1 MTIYFV
7 AVITL
12 NLVCFLFILLSGI
25 QHKKHHYYSLAIVNL
40 LLVGYHFLSWRF
52 HQAATVSE
60 AITLSRLH
68 TNTVILGWPFIIY
81 TFGHWCRFRYTN
93 LMVLAFGTMAA
104 IFTLFNTFSDAVL
117 RHGNN
122 PQLVKFNNLFGEQM
136 SLLVG
141 EPSLFFS
148 LYHAGF
154 IVMAVVQLLFALRFY
169 KRQNNFISLAL
180 TVCLGLSVATSFMS
194 YQIDSGSVP
203 LFYTG
208 GLPFTLISLSF
219 ALMLSVSY
227 RRNAREL
234 DHQRQ
239 RQRELEMAMK
249 RLATS
254 AAGSN
259 AEHLYFEMITILYQL
274 SPAEFILIGNL
285 CPDNQNQVE
294 TKAVLAFGQK
304 GKNFTYELAGTPSE
318 EVLNLGL
325 DSRKHIKADRFH
337 CSESTEIK
345 ASGSYA
351 GIPIVNAEQQNT
363 GVIMMFFP
371 HANGM
376 DNALQQALQIVAS
389 RAASELQRDQ
399 LEQKLR
405 SMAYYDYLS
414 NLPNRAKLLEVLNAT
429 YLDATRHRQNAL
441 LVLLDLDHFGEINRK
456 YGYEIGD
463 RVIHILGNRFAA
475 YRSADVF
482 IARNGGDDFAILLT
496 NLQAD
501 YTALLHVHWAALKAI
516 VSDEINIGRRKIS
529 IQCSA
534 GAVLFPEQIES
545 RFDVISSA
553 EHALQQAKERGRN
566 QCSLFAPEMLALK
579 DAARE
584 LEEELSKA
592 LQNDDELSMVYQPKV
607 DPQGRLMGSE
617 ALLRWH
623 HPVKC
628 FISPAH
634 FIPIAEETGLIHEL
648 GKWVLRCVFD
658 QLRCWQQRNVPL
670 YRVSVNVTASQFA
683 EGDFIH
689 YLLAERER
697 YVIPAELIEVELT
710 ESSLLFDSQK
720 AIEQL
725 KTLQSTGISVA
736 LDDFGTGY
744 SSLSYLRDLPL
755 NVLKIDKSFID
766 NIEHQQSKELV
777 RSIIAIGKHMKLLTV
792 AEGTEN
798 LQQVE
803 MLKEM
808 GCDYF
813 QGYYFSRPLKP
824 DAFETYATQQTS
836 AL

>member
-7 AVITL
+7 TVITL

-52 HQAATVSE
+52 HQASTVSE

-93 LMVLAFGTMAA
+93 LMVLAFATIAA

-122 PQLVKFNNLFGEQM
+122 PQLIKFDNLLGEPM

-141 EPSLFFS
+141 EPSVFFS
-148 LYHAGF
+148 MFHAGF
-154 IVMAVVQLLFALRFY
+154 LLMTVILLLFALRFY
-169 KRQNNFISLAL
+169 KQQHNFISLAL
-180 TVCLGLSVATSFMS
+180 TIGLGLSVATSFMS

-203 LFYTG
+203 LFYSG
-208 GLPFTLISLSF
+208 GLPFTLISLAF

-239 RQRELEMAMK
+239 RQGEFELALR

-254 AAGSN
+254 AAGDD
-259 AEHLYFEMITILYQL
+259 AEHFYVELVTTLYQL
-274 SPAEFILIGNL
+274 SPAEFIFIGDIRAGSEL
-285 CPDNQNQVE
+285 QIE
-294 TKAVLAFGQK
+294 TRAVLKHGEQSP
-304 GKNFTYELAGTPSE
+304 NFTYQTEGTPSQ
-318 EVLNLGL
+318 EVLNRGIH
-325 DSRKHIKADRFH
+325 SEKHISAASFH
-337 CSESTEIK
+337 CQEASEAPAFT
-345 ASGSYA
+345 SYI
-351 GIPIVNAEQQNT
+351 GIPIVNSAREKT
-363 GVIMMFFP
+363 GLIMMFFSRP
-371 HANGM
+371 DGI
-376 DNALQQALQIVAS
+376 DNALQQALQVVSS
-389 RAASELQRDQ
+389 RASSESQRDQ

-414 NLPNRAKLLEVLNAT
+414 NLPNRARLLEVLNAT

-463 RVIHILGNRFAA
+463 QVIHILGNRFAA

-516 VSDEINIGRRKIS
+516 VSDEITIGRRKIS
-529 IQCSA
+529 VQCSA

-566 QCSLFAPEMLALK
+566 QCSLFAPEMLAIK

-584 LEEELSKA
+584 LEEDLSSA
-592 LQNDDELSMVYQPKV
+592 LQNNDELSMVYQPKV
-607 DPQGRLMGSE
+607 DAHGRLTGSE

-623 HPVKC
+623 HPVKG

-648 GKWVLRCVFD
+648 GKWVLRRVFEQIRD
-658 QLRCWQQRNVPL
+658 WQQRSVPL
-670 YRVSVNVTASQFA
+670 YRVSINVTASQFA

-689 YLLAERER
+689 YLLAQRTE
-697 YVIPAELIEVELT
+697 YNIPAQLIEVELT
-710 ESSLLFDSQK
+710 ESSLLFDSHK

-766 NIEHQQSKELV
+766 NIDHQQSKELV

-792 AEGTEN
+792 AEGTESKE
-798 LQQVE
+798 QVE

-813 QGYYFSRPLKP
+813 QGYYFSRPLTP
-824 DAFETYATQQTS
+824 EAFEAYVMG
-836 AL
+836 

>member
-7 AVITL
+7 TVITL

-40 LLVGYHFLSWRF
+40 LLVAYHVLSWRF

-68 TNTVILGWPFIIY
+68 TNIVILGWPFIIY

-93 LMVLAFGTMAA
+93 LMVLAFATIAA

-122 PQLVKFNNLFGEQM
+122 PQLIKFDNLLGEPM
-136 SLLVG
+136 TLLVG
-141 EPSLFFS
+141 EPSVFFS
-148 LYHAGF
+148 MFHAGF
-154 IVMAVVQLLFALRFY
+154 LLMTVILLLFALRFY
-169 KRQNNFISLAL
+169 KQQHNFISLAL
-180 TVCLGLSVATSFMS
+180 TIGLGLSVATSFLS
-194 YQIDSGSVP
+194 YKIDSGSVP

-208 GLPFTLISLSF
+208 GLPFTLISLAF

-239 RQRELEMAMK
+239 RQGEFELALR

-254 AAGSN
+254 AAGDD
-259 AEHLYFEMITILYQL
+259 AEHFYVELVTTLYQL
-274 SPAEFILIGNL
+274 SPAEFIFIGDIRAGSEL
-285 CPDNQNQVE
+285 QIE
-294 TKAVLAFGQK
+294 TRAVLKHGEQSP
-304 GKNFTYELAGTPSE
+304 NFTYQTEGTPSQ
-318 EVLNLGL
+318 EVLNRGIH
-325 DSRKHIKADRFH
+325 SEKHITAASFH
-337 CSESTEIK
+337 CREASEAPAFT
-345 ASGSYA
+345 SYI
-351 GIPIVNAEQQNT
+351 GIPIVNSVREKT
-363 GVIMMFFP
+363 GLIMMFFSRP
-371 HANGM
+371 DGI
-376 DNALQQALQIVAS
+376 DNALQQALQVVSS
-389 RAASELQRDQ
+389 RASSESQRDQ

-414 NLPNRAKLLEVLNAT
+414 NLPNRARLLEVLNAT

-463 RVIHILGNRFAA
+463 QVIHILGNRFAA

-516 VSDEINIGRRKIS
+516 VSDEIIIGRRKIS
-529 IQCSA
+529 VQCSA
-534 GAVLFPEQIES
+534 GAVLFPEQIEN

-566 QCSLFAPEMLALK
+566 QCSLFAPEMLAIR

-584 LEEELSKA
+584 LEEDLSKA
-592 LQNDDELSMVYQPKV
+592 LQNNDELSMVYQPKV
-607 DPQGRLMGSE
+607 DSYGRLTGSE

-623 HPVKC
+623 HPLKG

-648 GKWVLRCVFD
+648 GKWVLRRVFIQIRD
-658 QLRCWQQRNVPL
+658 WQQRNVPL
-670 YRVSVNVTASQFA
+670 YRVSINVTASQFA

-689 YLLAERER
+689 YLLAQRAD
-697 YVIPAELIEVELT
+697 YNIPAQLIEVELT
-710 ESSLLFDSQK
+710 ESSLLFDSHK

-725 KTLQSTGISVA
+725 KTLQNIGISVA

-766 NIEHQQSKELV
+766 NIDHQQSKELV

-792 AEGTEN
+792 AEGTESKE
-798 LQQVE
+798 QVDI
-803 MLKEM
+803 LREM

-813 QGYYFSRPLKP
+813 QGYYFSRPLTA
-824 DAFETYATQQTS
+824 DAFEAYAMR
-836 AL
+836 

>member
-1 MTIYFV
+1 MTTYFV

-52 HQAATVSE
+52 HQAASVSE

-122 PQLVKFNNLFGEQM
+122 PQLVKFDNLFGEPM

-141 EPSLFFS
+141 EPSIFFALF
-148 LYHAGF
+148 HIGF
-154 IVMAVVQLLFALRFY
+154 IVMGVVLLLFALRFY
-169 KRQNNFISLAL
+169 QQQNNFISLAL
-180 TVCLGLSVATSFMS
+180 TVCLGLSVASSFMS
-194 YQIDSGSVP
+194 YQIDSGTIP

-208 GLPFTLISLSF
+208 GLPFTLISLAF

-234 DHQRQ
+234 AHQRQ
-239 RQRELEMAMK
+239 RQGEFELALR

-254 AAGSN
+254 AAGEV
-259 AEHLYFEMITILYQL
+259 ADHFYVELITILYQL
-274 SPAEFILIGNL
+274 SPAEFIFIGDK
-285 CPDNQNQVE
+285 CADSE
-294 TKAVLAFGQK
+294 TKIETRAVLKHGQPWP
-304 GKNFTYELAGTPSE
+304 NFIYQTESTPSQ
-318 EVLNLGL
+318 EVLNRGL
-325 DSRKHIKADRFH
+325 HSEKHITAASFNGREA
-337 CSESTEIK
+337 SEAPAF
-345 ASGSYA
+345 ASYT
-351 GIPIVNAEQQNT
+351 GIPIVNSAREKT
-363 GVIMMFFP
+363 GLIMMFFSQP
-371 HANGM
+371 
-376 DNALQQALQIVAS
+376 DDIDYALQQALQVVSS

-414 NLPNRAKLLEVLNAT
+414 NLPNRARLLEVLNHT
-429 YLDATRHRQNAL
+429 YLDATRHHQNAL

-463 RVIHILGNRFAA
+463 QVIHILGNRFAA

-516 VSDEINIGRRKIS
+516 VSDEITIGRRKIS
-529 IQCSA
+529 VQCSA
-534 GAVLFPEQIES
+534 GAVLFPEQIEN

-566 QCSLFAPEMLALK
+566 QCSMFAPEMLAMK

-584 LEEELSKA
+584 LEEDLSRA
-592 LQNDDELSMVYQPKV
+592 LQNDGELSMVYQPKV
-607 DPQGRLMGSE
+607 DTDGRLTGSE

-623 HPVKC
+623 HPVKG

-658 QLRCWQQRNVPL
+658 QIRNWQQRKIPL
-670 YRVSVNVTASQFA
+670 YRVSINVTASQFA
-683 EGDFIH
+683 DGDFIQ
-689 YLLAERER
+689 YLLAQRAE
-697 YVIPAELIEVELT
+697 YNIPAQFIEVELT
-710 ESSLLFDSQK
+710 ESSLLLDNHK

-725 KTLQSTGISVA
+725 KTLQNTGISVA

-766 NIEHQQSKELV
+766 NIDHQQSKELV

-792 AEGTEN
+792 AEGTETRE
-798 LQQVE
+798 QVE

-813 QGYYFSRPLKP
+813 QGYYFSRPLTAE
-824 DAFETYATQQTS
+824 AFEAYVIG
-836 AL
+836 

>member
-1 MTIYFV
+1 MTTYFV

-52 HQAATVSE
+52 HQASTVSE

-104 IFTLFNTFSDAVL
+104 IFTLFNTFSDTVL

-122 PQLVKFNNLFGEQM
+122 PQLVKFDNLFGEPM

-141 EPSLFFS
+141 EPSMFFS
-148 LYHAGF
+148 LFHAGF
-154 IVMAVVQLLFALRFY
+154 IVMAVVLLLFALRFY
-169 KRQNNFISLAL
+169 KQQNNFISLAL
-180 TVCLGLSVATSFMS
+180 TICLGLSVATSFMS

-208 GLPFTLISLSF
+208 GLPFTLISLAF

-234 DHQRQ
+234 DHQRK
-239 RQRELEMAMK
+239 RQGEFELALR

-254 AAGSN
+254 AAGED
-259 AEHLYFEMITILYQL
+259 ADHFYVELIATLYQL
-274 SPAEFILIGNL
+274 SPAEFIFIGDK
-285 CPDNQNQVE
+285 CADSE
-294 TKAVLAFGQK
+294 TKIETRAVLKHGQPVP
-304 GKNFTYELAGTPSE
+304 NFTYQTEGTPSQA
-318 EVLNLGL
+318 VLDRGL
-325 DSRKHIKADRFH
+325 HTEKHITA
-337 CSESTEIK
+337 
-345 ASGSYA
+345 ASFKCREANEAPAFASYT
-351 GIPIVNAEQQNT
+351 GIPIENSSREKA
-363 GVIMMFFP
+363 GLIMMFFSRP
-371 HANGM
+371 DGI
-376 DNALQQALQIVAS
+376 DSALQQALQVVSS

-414 NLPNRAKLLEVLNAT
+414 NLPNRARLLEVLNAT

-463 RVIHILGNRFAA
+463 QVIHILGNRFAA

-501 YTALLHVHWAALKAI
+501 YNALLHVHWAALKAI
-516 VSDEINIGRRKIS
+516 VSDEITIGRRKIS
-529 IQCSA
+529 VQCSA

-566 QCSLFAPEMLALK
+566 QCSLFAPEMLAIK

-584 LEEELSKA
+584 LEEDLSSA
-592 LQNDDELSMVYQPKV
+592 LQNNDELSMVYQPKV
-607 DPQGRLMGSE
+607 DAHGRLTGSE

-623 HPVKC
+623 HPVKG

-648 GKWVLRCVFD
+648 GKWVLRRVFEQIRD
-658 QLRCWQQRNVPL
+658 WQQRSVPL
-670 YRVSVNVTASQFA
+670 YRVSINVTASQFA

-689 YLLAERER
+689 YLLAQRTE
-697 YVIPAELIEVELT
+697 YNIPAQLIEVELT
-710 ESSLLFDSQK
+710 ESSLLFDSHK

-725 KTLQSTGISVA
+725 KTLQNTGISVA

-766 NIEHQQSKELV
+766 NIDHQQSKELV

-792 AEGTEN
+792 AEGTESKE
-798 LQQVE
+798 QIE

-813 QGYYFSRPLKP
+813 QGYYFSRPLTP
-824 DAFETYATQQTS
+824 EAFEAYVMR
-836 AL
+836 

>member
-7 AVITL
+7 TVITL

-25 QHKKHHYYSLAIVNL
+25 QHKKHHFYSLAIVNL
-40 LLVGYHFLSWRF
+40 LLVAYHVLSWRF

-68 TNTVILGWPFIIY
+68 TNIIILGWPFIIY

-93 LMVLAFGTMAA
+93 LMVLAFATIAA
-104 IFTLFNTFSDAVL
+104 IFSLFNTFSDAVL

-122 PQLVKFNNLFGEQM
+122 PQLVRFDNLFGEPM

-141 EPSLFFS
+141 EPSTFFS
-148 LYHAGF
+148 LFHAGF
-154 IVMAVVQLLFALRFY
+154 IVMAIVLLMFAIRFY
-169 KRQNNFISLAL
+169 KQQNNFTSLAL
-180 TVCLGLSVATSFMS
+180 TVCLGLSVATSFLS
-194 YQIDSGSVP
+194 YQIDSSSVP

-208 GLPFTLISLSF
+208 GLPFTLISLAF

-227 RRNAREL
+227 RRNVREL
-234 DHQRQ
+234 DLQLKRQ
-239 RQRELEMAMK
+239 GEFELALR

-254 AAGSN
+254 TAGDD
-259 AEHLYFEMITILYQL
+259 ADHFHVEMIATLYQL
-274 SPAEFILIGNL
+274 SPAEFIFVGDVYADDVTKI
-285 CPDNQNQVE
+285 E
-294 TKAVLAFGQK
+294 TRAVLKHGQPWP
-304 GKNFTYELAGTPSE
+304 NFTYQTEGTPSQ
-318 EVLNLGL
+318 EVLNRGMH
-325 DSRKHIKADRFH
+325 SAKHITA
-337 CSESTEIK
+337 
-345 ASGSYA
+345 ASFNGRETNEAPAFASYT
-351 GIPIVNAEQQNT
+351 GIPIVNSARENT
-363 GVIMMFFP
+363 GLIMMFLSRP
-371 HANGM
+371 DSI
-376 DNALQQALQIVAS
+376 DNALQQALQVVSS

-414 NLPNRAKLLEVLNAT
+414 NLPNRARLLEVLNAT
-429 YLDATRHRQNAL
+429 YLDAIRHRQNVL

-463 RVIHILGNRFAA
+463 QVIHILGNRFAA

-501 YTALLHVHWAALKAI
+501 YTALLNVHWAALKAI
-516 VSDEINIGRRKIS
+516 VSDEIIIGRRKIS
-529 IQCSA
+529 VQCSA
-534 GAVLFPEQIES
+534 GAVLFPEQIEN

-566 QCSLFAPEMLALK
+566 QCSLFAPEMLAIK

-584 LEEELSKA
+584 LEEDLSRA
-592 LQNDDELSMVYQPKV
+592 LQNNDELSMVYQPKV
-607 DPQGRLMGSE
+607 DTYGRLTGSE

-623 HPVKC
+623 HPLKG

-648 GKWVLRCVFD
+648 GKWVLRRVFD
-658 QLRCWQQRNVPL
+658 QIRDWQQRNVPL
-670 YRVSVNVTASQFA
+670 YRVSINVTASQFA

-689 YLLAERER
+689 YLLAQRTD
-697 YVIPAELIEVELT
+697 YNIPAQLIEVELT
-710 ESSLLFDSQK
+710 ESSLLFDSHK

-725 KTLQSTGISVA
+725 KTLQNIGISVA

-766 NIEHQQSKELV
+766 NIDHQQSKELV

-792 AEGTEN
+792 AEGTESKE
-798 LQQVE
+798 QVD
-803 MLKEM
+803 MLREM

-813 QGYYFSRPLKP
+813 QGYYFSRPLSAE
-824 DAFETYATQQTS
+824 AFEAYAVG
-836 AL
+836 

>member
-7 AVITL
+7 TVITL

-52 HQAATVSE
+52 HQASTVSE

-93 LMVLAFGTMAA
+93 LMVLAFATIAA

-122 PQLVKFNNLFGEQM
+122 PQLIKFDNLLGEPM

-141 EPSLFFS
+141 EPSVFFS
-148 LYHAGF
+148 MFHAGF
-154 IVMAVVQLLFALRFY
+154 LLMTVILLLFALRFY
-169 KRQNNFISLAL
+169 KQQHNFISLAL
-180 TVCLGLSVATSFMS
+180 TIGLGLSVATSFMS

-203 LFYTG
+203 LFYSG
-208 GLPFTLISLSF
+208 GLPFTLISLAF

-239 RQRELEMAMK
+239 RQGEFELALR

-254 AAGSN
+254 AAGDD
-259 AEHLYFEMITILYQL
+259 AEHFYVELVTTLYQL
-274 SPAEFILIGNL
+274 SPAEFIFIGDIRAGSEL
-285 CPDNQNQVE
+285 QIE
-294 TKAVLAFGQK
+294 TRAVLKHGEQSP
-304 GKNFTYELAGTPSE
+304 NFTYQTEGTPSQ
-318 EVLNLGL
+318 EVLNRGIH
-325 DSRKHIKADRFH
+325 SEKHISAASFH
-337 CSESTEIK
+337 CQEASEAPAFT
-345 ASGSYA
+345 SYI
-351 GIPIVNAEQQNT
+351 GIPIVNSAREKT
-363 GVIMMFFP
+363 GLIMMFFSRP
-371 HANGM
+371 DGI
-376 DNALQQALQIVAS
+376 DNALQQALQVVSS
-389 RAASELQRDQ
+389 RASSESQRDQ

-414 NLPNRAKLLEVLNAT
+414 NLPNRARLLEVLNAT

-463 RVIHILGNRFAA
+463 QVIHILGNRFAA

-516 VSDEINIGRRKIS
+516 VSDEITIGRRKIS
-529 IQCSA
+529 VQCSA

-566 QCSLFAPEMLALK
+566 QCSLFAPEMLAIK

-584 LEEELSKA
+584 LEEDLSSA
-592 LQNDDELSMVYQPKV
+592 LQNNDELSMVYQPKV
-607 DPQGRLMGSE
+607 DAHGRLTGSE

-623 HPVKC
+623 HPVKG

-648 GKWVLRCVFD
+648 GKWVLRRVFD
-658 QLRCWQQRNVPL
+658 QLRDWQQRNVPL
-670 YRVSVNVTASQFA
+670 YRVSINVTASQFA

-689 YLLAERER
+689 YLL
-697 YVIPAELIEVELT
+697 V
-710 ESSLLFDSQK
+710 
-720 AIEQL
+720 
-725 KTLQSTGISVA
+725 
-736 LDDFGTGY
+736 
-744 SSLSYLRDLPL
+744 
-755 NVLKIDKSFID
+755 
-766 NIEHQQSKELV
+766 
-777 RSIIAIGKHMKLLTV
+777 
-792 AEGTEN
+792 
-798 LQQVE
+798 
-803 MLKEM
+803 
-808 GCDYF
+808 
-813 QGYYFSRPLKP
+813 
-824 DAFETYATQQTS
+824 
-836 AL
+836 